1 MNKII
6 IPLMVLLILTIA
18 IPLQEAIALITVKD
32 FKMKFVV
39 TFTRTGTNIGAIT
52 NFLNNQVFPDMQT
65 DLITK
70 LDANFINYTISFS
83 NSVYEFG
90 NDRYQFYPKI
100 FFDGNT
106 NLNKSQLANG
116 LDATIDDWLSTVI
129 THMNTQGATDRNF
142 HVHKSFGSINVSG

>member
-39 TFTRTGTNIGAIT
+39 TFTKTGTSVMGIT

-65 DLITK
+65 DLVNK
-70 LDANFINYTISFS
+70 LDANFINHTIRFQ
-83 NSVYEFG
+83 NTVYELG

-100 FFDGNT
+100 IFDGNT
-106 NLNKSQLANG
+106 NLNKTQLNIG
-116 LDATIDDWLSTVI
+116 LDSTIDDWLSTVI
-129 THMNTQGATDRNF
+129 THMDAQSTTDRSF
-142 HVHKSFGSINVSG
+142 HMHKSFGAITVGG